1 MTRSVVE
8 DPKLAALATA
18 YAEREDPLPE
28 GRSGT
33 VTAAC
38 RAATIH
44 RILTGKSLDSA
55 RQGVLTLPEILEA
68 LDEAND

>member
-1 MTRSVVE
+1 VLGRGEEEVSPTTLVE
-8 DPKLAALATA
+8 DPKLAALAQQ
-18 YAEREDPLPE
+18 YAEKQDPLPE

-44 RILTGKSLDSA
+44 RILTGKPL
-55 RQGVLTLPEILEA
+55 REG
-68 LDEAND
+68 